1 MTFAKPDN
9 NYNTIEDDY
18 NTIEDKYNTKEDEY
32 QFQNLVEEE
41 IASLNESQFQD
52 FSQIIL

>member
-9 NYNTIEDDY
+9 
-18 NTIEDKYNTKEDEY
+18 KYNTKEDEY